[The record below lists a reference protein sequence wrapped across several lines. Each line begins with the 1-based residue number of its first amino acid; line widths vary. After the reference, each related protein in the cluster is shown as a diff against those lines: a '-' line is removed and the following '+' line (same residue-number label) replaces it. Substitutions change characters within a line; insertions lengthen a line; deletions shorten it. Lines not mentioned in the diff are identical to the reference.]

1 MKRSIIMGD
10 LINYA
15 NRIHLT
21 MVSMSDSM
29 LVMPSWSF
37 CWSVLFSRM
46 FFMMKMTFSISRVFA
61 SVTMA
66 CGDVGDVNNFV
77 NLIN

>member
-1 MKRSIIMGD
+1 
-10 LINYA
+10 
-15 NRIHLT
+15 
-21 MVSMSDSM
+21 
-29 LVMPSWSF
+29 
-37 CWSVLFSRM
+37 
-46 FFMMKMTFSISRVFA
+46 MMKMTFSISRVFA